1 MGVLVVTGGSRG
13 IGAEIC
19 RQAGR
24 RGWSVCVNY
33 ASAKDGASSVVRDI
47 EDAGS
52 RAISVQG
59 DVADEADIERMFHEA
74 TDRLG
79 PVTGLVNNAGIMGSG
94 GRVDELDREL
104 TRRMFAVNLLGPFLC
119 CKAAIRRMA
128 RRHGGQGGSI
138 VNISSAAA
146 RHGGVGSYIDFA
158 ASKAALDTLTTAVAK
173 EQAPEGIRVNCIRPG
188 LIMTEGNEQWAA
200 THPEWLASVL
210 DRTPMGRAGELR
222 DIANAALWL
231 LSDEAQ
237 FVTGAILDVSGGFA
251 TP

>member
-1 MGVLVVTGGSRG
+1 MSVLIVTGGSRG
-13 IGAEIC
+13 IGAGIC
-19 RQAGR
+19 RLAGE

-33 ASAKDGASSVVRDI
+33 AGAEDAATSVVQEI
-47 EDAGS
+47 EAVGG

-59 DVADEADIERMFHEA
+59 DVSNEEDVERIFQQA

-79 PVTGLVNNAGIMGSG
+79 PITGLVNNAGIMGSG

-104 TRRMFAVNLLGPFLC
+104 TRRMFDVNLLGPFLC

-128 RRHGGQGGSI
+128 KRHGGQGGSI

-158 ASKAALDTLTTAVAK
+158 ASKAALDGFTTAVAK

-200 THPEWLASVL
+200 SHPDWLSSVL
-210 DRTPMGRAGELR
+210 ERTPIGRAGELR
-222 DIANAALWL
+222 EIATAALWL

-251 TP
+251 TA

>member
-1 MGVLVVTGGSRG
+1 MSVLVVTGGSRG

-19 RQAGR
+19 RLAGS
-24 RGWSVCVNY
+24 RGWSVCVNF
-33 ASAKDGASSVVRDI
+33 ATAADAAAAVVQDI
-47 EDAGS
+47 ERAGG
-52 RAISVQG
+52 RAVSVQG
-59 DVADEADIERMFHEA
+59 DVANEADVEKVFEEA

-94 GRVDELDREL
+94 GPVDELDREK
-104 TRRMFAVNLLGPFLC
+104 TRRMFDVNLLGPFLC

-128 RRHGGQGGSI
+128 KRHGGQGGGI
-138 VNISSAAA
+138 VNISSGAA

-158 ASKAALDTLTTAVAK
+158 ASKAALDAFTSAVAK

-188 LIMTEGNEQWAA
+188 LIMTEGNQQWAA
-200 THPEWLASVL
+200 DHPDWLPSIL
-210 DRTPMGRAGELR
+210 ERTPIGRAGELR
-222 DIANAALWL
+222 DTATATLWL